1 MPFICLGKYR
11 EQRKMIIFLG
21 LLEKQVDGDDYD
33 YCCVLVIEK
42 HLSIK
47 TVWI

>member
-1 MPFICLGKYR
+1 
-11 EQRKMIIFLG
+11 MIIFLG

-33 YCCVLVIEK
+33 YCVLVIEK